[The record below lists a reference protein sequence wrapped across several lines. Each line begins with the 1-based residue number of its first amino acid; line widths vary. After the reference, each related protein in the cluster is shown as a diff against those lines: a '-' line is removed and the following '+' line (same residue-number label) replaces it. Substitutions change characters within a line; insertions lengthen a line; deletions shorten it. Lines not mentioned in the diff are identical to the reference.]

1 MNKGK
6 YDLYANLIIMVI
18 LTIALAC
25 TIAAREFLTAWV
37 ISALIMVFV
46 SMMAR
51 CARLESSLL
60 KYLEED
66 RAKVTQVFND
76 FLDRVAAIKM
86 EDEAIRKKHLN

>member
-1 MNKGK
+1 LNKGK
-6 YDLYANLIIMVI
+6 YDRYVNLIVLAI

-37 ISALIMVFV
+37 ISALIMVFA

-66 RAKVTQVFND
+66 RVKVTQVFND

-86 EDEAIRKKHLN
+86 GEKKDEIF